1 MTFDQFGPED
11 EDDDVPAALM
21 ATAYEILPA
30 TLLKSIVTPNQ
41 MERIGDGGS
50 LCLAIVV
57 PTVEWIQP
65 VLTAITSWGEFEY
78 RVTRSAAPKSRATDD
93 GVSQHVTKVLARGGR
108 VVGVAASLDH
118 LPAALRTSADLTIVV
133 PPPSGAV
140 VKAVIDAV
148 AGPCLTRIE
157 DDVVGALGFEEI
169 VTCLRAGST
178 AQECVDRLVRIG
190 GTRNATDA
198 MTADAP
204 DLDQLHGYGD
214 AMVWAKQL
222 VADLA
227 AWRAGS
233 VQFSDL
239 ETSVLLVSEPGLGK
253 TSFVRSLAKS
263 TGLPLIATSVAQWF
277 TGSSGYLD
285 AVLKKVDEVF
295 ASARAVAPAIL
306 LLDEADILP
315 DRARLDSKNRDY
327 WTAVIGHVLTVLD
340 GATTGLT
347 KNLII
352 VAATNHADRLD
363 PALLRPGRISKT
375 IRIGRPDEAALAG
388 ILRQH
393 LGDDLAGGDLSA
405 AARLALGATGA
416 DITAYVKTARANARS
431 AGRRMTM
438 SDLLD
443 AIAPRDDRDPDHLWR
458 IALHEAGHAV
468 TAHEMRLGPIRSIS
482 IVARGNAGGFC
493 YVDHDGYAPT
503 KPILEAHV
511 VQMLGGRAAEEAV
524 LGDAG
529 TGSGGHGASD
539 LASATR
545 QLGLLHVALGL
556 GDKLLYR
563 GGEEDVPHVLALDP
577 RLSAAIEADLQRLY
591 ARALAIVRDRMPML
605 EAIAT
610 ELIEHRHIGE
620 ARFLAIVD
628 AHKVGGQRNG

>member
-1 MTFDQFGPED
+1 MTFDQFGPDD
-11 EDDDVPAALM
+11 EDDDVPAALK

-41 MERIGDGGS
+41 MERIGDDGS

-57 PTVEWIQP
+57 PTVEWVQP
-65 VLTAITSWGEFEY
+65 ILTAITSWGEFEY

-148 AGPCLTRIE
+148 AGPGLTRIE
-157 DDVVGALGFEEI
+157 DDVVGALGFEQI
-169 VTCLRAGST
+169 VACLRAGST

-190 GTRNATDA
+190 GARNATDA
-198 MTADAP
+198 ITADVP

-214 AMVWAKQL
+214 AMIWAKQL

-227 AWRAGS
+227 AWRAGR

-253 TSFVRSLAKS
+253 TSFVRSLARS
-263 TGLPLIATSVAQWF
+263 TGLPLFATSVAQWF
-277 TGSSGYLD
+277 TGSTGYLD
-285 AVLKKVDEVF
+285 SVLKKIDELF
-295 ASARAVAPAIL
+295 SSARAVSPAL
-306 LLDEADILP
+306 VFLDEIDSLP
-315 DRARLDSKNRDY
+315 DRARLDSRNRDY
-327 WTAVIGHVLTVLD
+327 WTAVIAHVLTVLD

-352 VAATNHADRLD
+352 VAATNFEHRLD
-363 PALLRPGRISKT
+363 PALLRPGRISRT

-388 ILRQH
+388 IIRQH
-393 LGDDLAGGDLSA
+393 LGDDLAGSDLSA
-405 AARLALGATGA
+405 AARLAHGATGA
-416 DITAYVKTARANARS
+416 DITGFVKTARATARS
-431 AGRRMTM
+431 AGRRVAM

-443 AIAPRDDRDPDHLWR
+443 AIAPRDERDPDHLWR
-458 IALHEAGHAV
+458 IAVHEAGHAV
-468 TAHEMRLGPIRSIS
+468 TAHEMKLGPIRSIS

-493 YVDHDGYAPT
+493 HVEYDGYAPT
-503 KPILEAHV
+503 RPILEDYV
-511 VQMLGGRAAEEAV
+511 VQMLGGRAAEEAI
-524 LGDAG
+524 LGAAG
-529 TGSGGHGASD
+529 TGAGGHAASD

-556 GDKLLYR
+556 GGELLYR
-563 GGEEDVPHVLALDP
+563 GGEEDVPRVLALDP
-577 RLSAAIEADLQRLY
+577 RLAAAVEADLQRLY
-591 ARALAIVRDRMPML
+591 ARALAIVRDQLPIL

-610 ELIEHRHIGE
+610 ELIKHRHIGE

-628 AHKVGGQRNG
+628 AHNLGGQRNG